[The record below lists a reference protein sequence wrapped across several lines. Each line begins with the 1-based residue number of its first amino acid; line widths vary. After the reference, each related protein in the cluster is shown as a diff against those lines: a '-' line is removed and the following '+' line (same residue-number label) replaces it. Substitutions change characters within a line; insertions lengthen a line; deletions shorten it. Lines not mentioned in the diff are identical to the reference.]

1 MGAIFTNL
9 KTKQQKDAHGFA
21 NFQFSFKELQAQDI
35 SLDIPVNPFR
45 KIEFKPLEKEC
56 TDLNLKILFQIIK

>member
-21 NFQFSFKELQAQDI
+21 NFQFSFKELPPQDI
-35 SLDIPVNPFR
+35 LVDINLFR
-45 KIEFKPLEKEC
+45 KFEFKPLEKEC